1 MVIRDAGKSYMGGP
15 NNNEK
20 AVACLRSGCP
30 WQRIIVFP
38 ALMRKEK
45 GRRVGNVLIAM
56 LNEHNERKAEAE
68 KDNSR
73 RYCEHLGTVKT
84 DVTGHVD
91 CPNQSR
97 DYLVRISYT

>member
-30 WQRIIVFP
+30 WQRMIVFQ

-45 GRRVGNVLIAM
+45 GTERRKHIDCNV
-56 LNEHNERKAEAE
+56 K
-68 KDNSR
+68 
-73 RYCEHLGTVKT
+73 
-84 DVTGHVD
+84 
-91 CPNQSR
+91 
-97 DYLVRISYT
+97 